1 MRSTMVRPI
10 LVAAALSVA
19 AFTGGCGQEIKK
31 ENEQL
36 KAQVATLQKEN
47 ADLKAQVAA
56 AKADADKA
64 KQDMENTVKEWQTK
78 LDDLQQQMTKRGAS
92 KAPAKR

>member
-1 MRSTMVRPI
+1 MRKMTVRPI
-10 LVAAALSVA
+10 LAAAILGLA
-19 AFTGGCGQEIKK
+19 ALAAGCGQEIKK

-56 AKADADKA
+56 AKGEADKA
-64 KQDMENTVKEWQTK
+64 KQEMENAAKEWQAK
-78 LDDLQQQMTKRGAS
+78 LDELQQQLTRRGPAKATKR
-92 KAPAKR
+92 